1 MTDKMKSMY
10 KNLNN
15 SLSRVFGNKS
25 DQSDRVRYS
34 KRLREKHSRESDPN
48 FSMTDVRRAEDRV
61 FRMEPTVR
69 TSGSRNV
76 PHEPIAH
83 AGGDRDI
90 ENYSTVHAGAHR
102 DVPNESTDHIGGS
115 REVENYSTAHD
126 GESRQIIRQPTT
138 HGNSRA
144 LVRDPTAHAGVSRNV
159 PTEPTVHTD
168 KSERAMSNPTVHVR
182 EDGDFVNNPTVRISD
197 NRGVRSEPTSRIG
210 ERSSTSLYRGIQP
223 LGSVQRS
230 KPLRKQVENSFTPMD
245 YTGTP
250 MSSRDVSLEWDDTH
264 REEHSFDPDVVHEGD
279 LPVLEYEVEQL
290 YANKPHLAESTT
302 KELQGM
308 YKHATDL
315 DHALRTYR
323 VNHPLLNNK
332 VSKLIELMDN
342 FLSSH
347 PLFTRLAN
355 HGRSIPSSS
364 TPWPPPG
371 NPSGSSRVVRQVQ
384 PPGRHQPTPRT
395 EIRVSNAGQSMPPD
409 RAHNGT
415 RARSSTSC
423 QDSRDN
429 TEILVQA
436 QLHHGVDRPTP
447 PGLGL
452 SGDARSLYYTPVIDD
467 DRAPGDTNTITQKR
481 HTQESSHRHHEPNFT
496 YNVEPQNNEEE
507 RYARRRIVSQGEL
520 RPPVIHIAQKSQE
533 WQDPNQ
539 HLARDIQNQ
548 FKGSNWQLPSN
559 GVIGQPIYASVS
571 QPTQPI
577 YASVSQTTQP
587 SMPYPPTYL
596 TRTYDAPATTLQES
610 RPKSV
615 TLRQPESMPTTGYQT
630 PGPQSICTPLSSVPT
645 TPVDGNAMKKRPRI
659 VNKIDKCISDIRQ
672 ITKLPTA
679 GSTRKKV
686 IEFSTYEVPKL
697 KDYLKVLSE
706 LEEKA
711 DANPA
716 IDDAVYEN
724 IDRTY
729 EEAES
734 WEQDIE
740 VLRRNFHLH
749 LDSDKSLLK
758 KVTLQIFSG
767 SHEEDTVYQ
776 FLETFTRLTESTCAP
791 DDQATLLFTSY
802 LSSSIQRE
810 CEHLKS
816 NIDKLKEFLIMRYGD
831 LREVCEA
838 KTLVLSQLK
847 HPSNS
852 PTSKVEYYKTVSQLL
867 SQLESL
873 VGNPFLAAN
882 EIENVIYTSTYV
894 RSITSHMPNPII
906 IQFAKRVERDRS
918 GKPVTG
924 HEQWN
929 ILKDL
934 IDSTWRQEKTVISI
948 KQQNHSEQSKKD
960 QPSQRVKSNNV
971 GLKGTRSKVTFPC
984 PFHPDA
990 QTVHELGN
998 CRLFFKGSNEHR
1010 HNLAKANLAC
1020 FSCLKKECMQISR
1033 RACITTNLP
1042 AGLSCPECGIKNP
1055 QRPMNV
1061 LLCRN
1066 SSHTTPKLS
1075 DLEGYLKEYL
1085 KVFDK
1090 GLLSQL
1096 QPYLNLLGMQSS
1108 EQVSAYDR
1116 PKSKSSKVN
1125 PKVEAPKYD
1134 TETGDNLNGG
1144 TPISR
1149 ENGLDAVYI
1158 FQIVRIKDR
1167 NVLIFYDS
1175 GATSHVVRGRLAE
1188 ESKFKVISQRVEMI
1202 GTVSNRSL
1210 WTEYGKYSAVLG
1222 SETQNQSYE
1231 MIFQGMEQIT
1241 GKFPRYYWNEVNEEV
1256 MKSGKLD
1263 DVPLPKYVG
1272 GQSVDILIGIKS
1284 VDLAPKFLFK
1294 LNSGLGVYSCPLMD
1308 IFGSSIAYGGSH
1320 QCISEV
1326 HKSFGNVTFNTASVM
1341 FSRNNMMN
1349 FESEILPR
1357 YEPLV
1362 LPLSSKQ
1369 SLLYATTPVTQELLS
1384 LPSKFNLPEF
1394 EIQNKCPCLVPDDY
1408 VTRAKIPLEKF
1419 RRAMEFDEAPLDQYR
1434 CEVCENCEKC
1444 QSSDSLQ
1451 STSLRERAEQQLIE
1465 NSITIDYEE
1474 KKAIV
1479 KLPFTQNP
1487 IPFFTKVFNGET
1499 NNLQQALQTYGQMTR
1514 KPKEITEGIQKAMKE
1529 YIDLGFITKLADAPL
1544 EVQNRIKSAPI
1555 NHFYMW
1561 RYVLKLSP
1569 TTPVRIIVDPS
1580 STMMNMIMAKGNS
1593 GLQDMMSILLR
1604 SRASPKLWMSDI
1616 RKLYNNLVMHK
1627 DCLEYSLLVYHPSMD
1642 PGTKPEWYIFNRAWF
1657 GNAAVGPQASATL
1670 KRVAT
1675 EHKQSHLQ
1683 GAQVLMNDTYV
1694 DDTCAGSKTHHDRE
1708 TQIVQVTDLLSKV
1721 SMKLKYVIRSGEAL
1735 PDECLSEDDSVPML
1749 GYKYFPER
1757 DTISINL
1764 QEMNFQPKKRGMKP
1778 PNEQP
1783 ISDTESLEKLIDE
1796 QMLTRR
1802 KVLAKTME
1810 LYDPLGL
1817 IEPMKSML
1825 KRSLASI
1832 SHLDFSDKIPPEEI
1846 PVWKTHLM
1854 QWPALTELE
1863 FSRSVMPVD
1872 SKEIRLIVVGDASS
1886 DAGGAAAY
1894 IGYRNNDGTW
1904 TNNLLFS
1911 KSRMLHASVPRN
1923 ELQMLLLACEMMY
1936 AIVVSLDINFRDI
1949 LIVTDSRV
1957 ALCWASNPR
1966 AKNTPYVFNRMLTIQ
1981 RYISWARKRVSDT
1994 TNIEIVHVAGTI
2006 NPADL
2011 LTKGIITVE
2020 DLKPHSTWVKGFPWM
2035 VSELSEMPL
2044 TRFHEISLNGDEAKD
2059 YSQECKP
2066 FEISAFLKDHGNYHI
2081 YQSDGDFGSMTGCM
2095 ILPDINFSQENLS
2108 LVLSQRGEGPQQLQ
2122 NTNSQYLADPVY
2134 YGWKKASSLVRCAAT
2149 FCLNTIH
2156 RIHNKS
2162 MKSNMIM
2169 KMYGRCAPCQMIHE
2183 NKISAPTIGHRFVS
2197 MNDTIDV
2204 INETNV
2210 NRLIENEKSNPIIE
2224 EDIFKDSDVVGSS
2237 TTIFN
2242 KKNTLSE
2249 NKAVGIKGIIP
2260 IFDTTS
2266 EVFQQAKEGSRDM
2279 IRDYHWDLQATK
2291 ESYQII
2297 PKAEKDQYT
2306 ENSAGVLFYKGRL
2319 SNDQKWSVVDLDLLD
2334 LNFLDEIKFNSPCLP
2349 SKSPI
2354 FHAFATYIHT
2364 TVVPHA
2370 GFESTLREISKRF
2383 HVIHPRKTLAQIIGE
2398 CKRCI
2403 IIRKETLKLEMSR
2416 HSTMRF
2422 TAAPPF
2428 SMIMIDLAQHFN
2440 CKARIN
2446 SRQTVKC
2453 PALVCVCIVTG
2464 ATAIY
2469 MLEDWQAQSVIQG
2482 LERCASRH
2490 GMPSVIF
2497 IDAGSQ
2503 LRTLV
2508 KADTDVRD
2516 FNGRL
2521 RCRIGASVVQAAP
2534 KSHSSQGKVERKI
2547 RSIRELLDR
2556 FAESGFLMSFLSW
2569 ETLFCKISNYLND
2582 LPISRPSSTALDRP
2596 EFNIITPNRLL
2607 VGRSNTRSLA
2617 GPIYLDSTPSNVLAR
2632 INKAQ
2637 TTFYQLLHKQ
2647 IHLFIPRSKW
2657 FKTSDIHVDDIVLFF
2672 LEESQLKQRLVTWHY
2687 ARVTT
2692 IVGTRLTLEY
2702 TIYPSSVKKYIERG
2716 PRQVVR
2722 IASEEELSKPP
2733 LGRASQS
2740 EGSNPAVV

>member
-1 MTDKMKSMY
+1 MADKMKSMY
-10 KNLNN
+10 KNLNS
-15 SLSRVFGNKS
+15 SLSRVFGNKG
-25 DQSDRVRYS
+25 DQPERVRYS
-34 KRLREKHSRESDPN
+34 KRLREKHSRDGSSQANHD
-48 FSMTDVRRAEDRV
+48 FATVDDRRASDRND
-61 FRMEPTVR
+61 RMEPTVQIHE
-69 TSGSRNV
+69 SRGF
-76 PHEPIAH
+76 HESTAH
-83 AGGDRDI
+83 AGGSRDTA
-90 ENYSTVHAGAHR
+90 NYSTL
-102 DVPNESTDHIGGS
+102 
-115 REVENYSTAHD
+115 HD
-126 GESRQIIRQPTT
+126 DESRQIIREPTT
-138 HGNSRA
+138 HSVDRAFVNEFSVHTGASRYA
-144 LVRDPTAHAGVSRNV
+144 SNDPTVQEDERGRVIND
-159 PTEPTVHTD
+159 PTVHVLVHEGRD
-168 KSERAMSNPTVHVR
+168 NPAVHVSDSRGVSSEPTIQGDENGRIASNPTVHR
-182 EDGDFVNNPTVRISD
+182 Q
-197 NRGVRSEPTSRIG
+197 NRNAASEPTFHESQSRLIRN
-210 ERSSTSLYRGIQP
+210 ESTSHIGKRPSTRSYRGIQP
-223 LGSVQRS
+223 VGSLPRS
-230 KPLRKQVENSFTPMD
+230 RPLRTQMENSFLPMD

-264 REEHSFDPDVVHEGD
+264 REERSVDPDFVHEED
-279 LPVLEYEVEQL
+279 LPVLEYDVEQL
-290 YANKPHLAESTT
+290 YANKPHLAKFNTEDL
-302 KELQGM
+302 KRMFNRANEL
-308 YKHATDL
+308 KRT
-315 DHALRTYR
+315 LRIYR
-323 VNHPLLNNK
+323 VNHPLLNSK
-332 VSKLIELMDN
+332 VTELMELMDSL
-342 FLSSH
+342 LSSH
-347 PLFTRLAN
+347 PLFTQLAN
-355 HGRSIPSSS
+355 QGQSIPSSS

-371 NPSGSSRVVRQVQ
+371 TPSGGSHVVRQVG
-384 PPGRHQPTPRT
+384 PESYEGHQPTPRT
-395 EIRVSNAGQSMPPD
+395 GPLVRNAEKYLPPD

-415 RARSSTSC
+415 RARSSASC
-423 QDSRDN
+423 QGSRDN
-429 TEILVQA
+429 TEMLVQA
-436 QLHHGVDRPTP
+436 QVHHGADRPTP

-452 SGDARSLYYTPVIDD
+452 SGEAQSLYYTPALNGNG
-467 DRAPGDTNTITQKR
+467 APGDTNTITQKNG
-481 HTQESSHRHHEPNFT
+481 TQDSLHQHREPNLT
-496 YNVEPQNNEEE
+496 YSAGPQNNEEE
-507 RYARRRIVSQGEL
+507 RYARSRIVSRGQL
-520 RPPVIHIAQKSQE
+520 RPPVIHTAQRSQE
-533 WQDPNQ
+533 WQEPNQ
-539 HLARDIQNQ
+539 YLARDMQSQ
-548 FKGSNWQLPSN
+548 SQGSNWQPPST
-559 GVIGQPIYASVS
+559 GAIGEPIYTSVGQPRPPY
-571 QPTQPI
+571 
-577 YASVSQTTQP
+577 
-587 SMPYPPTYL
+587 MPCPPTYL
-596 TRTYDAPATTLQES
+596 TRTYDAPATMLQEVQ
-610 RPKSV
+610 PKSV
-615 TLRQPESMPTTGYQT
+615 TMRQHESMPTTRFDT
-630 PGPQSICTPLSSVPT
+630 SRPQSVCTSVSSVPT
-645 TPVDGNAMKKRPRI
+645 TPADGNAMKKMPRI
-659 VNKIDKCISDIRQ
+659 VNKIDKCINDIRQ
-672 ITKLPTA
+672 ITKEPTA

-697 KDYLKVLSE
+697 RNYLKVLSD

-711 DANPA
+711 DANST
-716 IDDAVYEN
+716 IDDAVYDN

-729 EEAES
+729 EEAER

-740 VLRRNFHLH
+740 ALRRSFHLH

-758 KVTLQIFSG
+758 KVTLQTFSG
-767 SHEEDTVYQ
+767 SHSEDTVYQ

-802 LSSSIQRE
+802 LSASIQRE

-847 HPSNS
+847 HPSNN
-852 PTSKVEYYKTVSQLL
+852 PTSKVEYYKSVSQLL

-894 RSITSHMPNPII
+894 RSITSHMPNPVIT
-906 IQFAKRVERDRS
+906 QFAKRVERDRS

-924 HEQWN
+924 QEQWN

-948 KQQNHSEQSKKD
+948 KQQNYSEQSKKD
-960 QPSQRVKSNNV
+960 QPPQRAKSNNV
-971 GLKGTRSKVTFPC
+971 GSKSARTKTTFPC
-984 PFHPDA
+984 PFHA
-990 QTVHELGN
+990 EAHEVHELGN
-998 CRLFFKGSNEHR
+998 CSLFFKESNEHR
-1010 HNLAKANLAC
+1010 NKLAKANFVC
-1020 FSCLKKECMQISR
+1020 YSCLKKECTKMSR
-1033 RACITTNLP
+1033 HACITTNLP
-1042 AGLSCPECGIKNP
+1042 AGLSCPECGSKNP
-1055 QRPMNV
+1055 QRPRNV
-1061 LLCRN
+1061 LLCTN
-1066 SSHTTPKLS
+1066 SSHTAPKLKE
-1075 DLEGYLKEYL
+1075 LEGYLKEYL

-1096 QPYLNLLGMQSS
+1096 QPHFNLLGMQSS

-1116 PKSKSSKVN
+1116 PRSKSSKVN
-1125 PKVEAPKYD
+1125 PKVEVPKYD
-1134 TETGDNLNGG
+1134 TETGDNLNAN
-1144 TPISR
+1144 TPITR
-1149 ENGLDAVYI
+1149 ENGQDAVYI

-1167 NVLIFYDS
+1167 NILIFYDS

-1188 ESKFKVISQRVEMI
+1188 ESKFKVVSQRVEMI

-1222 SETQNQSYE
+1222 SETQNQSFE

-1256 MKSGKLD
+1256 MKSGKLE

-1341 FSRNNMMN
+1341 FSRSNMLN
-1349 FESEILPR
+1349 FETEVLPR

-1384 LPSKFNLPEF
+1384 VPSKFNLPEF

-1408 VTRAKIPLEKF
+1408 AMRAKIPLEKY

-1444 QSSDSLQ
+1444 QSSDTLQ
-1451 STSLRERAEQQLIE
+1451 STSLRERAEQVLIE
-1465 NSITIDYEE
+1465 NSITINYQE

-1487 IPFFTKVFNGET
+1487 VTFFNKVFNGES
-1499 NNLQQALQTYGQMTR
+1499 NNLQQALQTYGQMAR
-1514 KPKEITEGIQKAMKE
+1514 KPKDITEGIQKAMNE
-1529 YIDLGFITKLADAPL
+1529 YIDLGFISKLADAPL
-1544 EVQNRIKSAPI
+1544 EIQNRIQSAPI

-1604 SRASPKLWMSDI
+1604 ARTSPKLWMSDI
-1616 RKLYNNLVMHK
+1616 RKLYNNLVMHE

-1642 PGTKPEWYIFNRAWF
+1642 PNTQPDWYLFNRAWF

-1670 KRVAT
+1670 KRVASD
-1675 EHKQSHLQ
+1675 HKKTHDQ

-1694 DDTCAGSKTHHDRE
+1694 DDTCAGSKTHSDRE
-1708 TQIVQVTDLLSKV
+1708 AQITQVTDLLSKV
-1721 SMKLKYVIRSGEAL
+1721 SMKLKYVIRSGE
-1735 PDECLSEDDSVPML
+1735 PVPEECLSENDSVPML

-1757 DTISINL
+1757 DTLSINL
-1764 QEMNFQPKKRGMKP
+1764 QEMNFQAKKRGMKP

-1783 ISDTESLEKLIDE
+1783 ASDMESLEKLIDE
-1796 QMLTRR
+1796 QTLTRR
-1802 KVLAKTME
+1802 KVLSKTME
-1810 LYDPLGL
+1810 LYDPMGL

-1846 PVWKTHLM
+1846 AVWKAHLM
-1854 QWPALTELE
+1854 NWPALAELE
-1863 FSRSVMPVD
+1863 FPRSVMPID
-1872 SKEIRLIVVGDASS
+1872 SREVRLIVVGDASS

-1894 IGYRNNDGTW
+1894 IGYRKSDNTW

-1936 AIVVSLDINFRDI
+1936 AIIVSLNINFRDI

-1981 RYISWARKRVSDT
+1981 RYISWSRKRMSDT
-1994 TNIEIVHVAGTI
+1994 TNIEIVHVAGNI
-2006 NPADL
+2006 NSADL
-2011 LTKGIITVE
+2011 LTKGVITIA
-2020 DLKPHSTWVKGFPWM
+2020 DLKQHSTWIKGYPWM
-2035 VSELSEMPL
+2035 MSELAEMPL
-2044 TRFHEISLNGDEAKD
+2044 TRFHEISLSGDEAKD

-2066 FEISAFLKDHGNYHI
+2066 FEISSFLKDHGNYHI
-2081 YQSDGDFGSMTGCM
+2081 YQSDGDFGSMAGCM
-2095 ILPDINFSQENLS
+2095 ILPDADMSQENLS
-2108 LVLSQRGEGPQQLQ
+2108 LVLSQRGEGAQQLQ
-2122 NTNSQYLADPVY
+2122 NTNSPYLADPVY
-2134 YGWKKASSLVRCAAT
+2134 YGWRKASSLVRIAAT

-2162 MKSNMIM
+2162 VESNMAM
-2169 KMYGRCAPCQMIHE
+2169 KMYGRCAPCQIIHE
-2183 NKISAPTIGHRFVS
+2183 NKISAPTIGYRFFS
-2197 MNDTIDV
+2197 MDGTTNV
-2204 INETNV
+2204 INETKV
-2210 NRLIENEKSNPIIE
+2210 NRLIENGKSNPILE

-2237 TTIFN
+2237 TTNSN
-2242 KKNTLSE
+2242 KRNTLSE
-2249 NKAVGIKGIIP
+2249 DKAVGIKGIIP
-2260 IFDTTS
+2260 IFDPTS
-2266 EVFQQAKEGSRDM
+2266 EIFQQAKEGSRDM

-2291 ESYQII
+2291 ESYQVI
-2297 PKAEKDQYT
+2297 PKAEKERYT
-2306 ENSAGVLFYKGRL
+2306 ENSAGILFYKGRL

-2349 SKSPI
+2349 SRSPI

-2398 CKRCI
+2398 CKKCI
-2403 IIRKETLKLEMSR
+2403 IIKKETLKLEMSR
-2416 HSTMRF
+2416 HSSLRF

-2428 SMIMIDLAQHFN
+2428 SMVMIDLAQHFN

-2521 RCRIGASVVQAAP
+2521 RCKIGASLVQAAP

-2556 FAESGFLMSFLSW
+2556 FSESGFLMSFLSW

-2617 GPIYLDSTPSNVLAR
+2617 GPIYLDSTPSNILAR

-2647 IHLFIPRSKW
+2647 IHLFIPKSKW

-2692 IVGTRLTLEY
+2692 IVGARLTLEY

-2733 LGRASQS
+2733 LGRVSRS
-2740 EGSNPAVV
+2740 